1 MIKMATKDLTAGM
14 VTAAPVYSKTGQR
27 LFDANTMLTSQK
39 ISYLEF
45 YGVEWVQ
52 VLPEAEIEEP
62 EIPDAP
68 EPDSSQA
75 PKPAADTVSYSQKVK
90 RSKNF
95 HIFKVDYSKKTKM
108 LEDSF
113 SHLIDKSQPFE
124 PDALLEQISSLYSN
138 HLTSGR

>member
-68 EPDSSQA
+68 C
-75 PKPAADTVSYSQKVK
+75 
-90 RSKNF
+90 
-95 HIFKVDYSKKTKM
+95 
-108 LEDSF
+108 
-113 SHLIDKSQPFE
+113 
-124 PDALLEQISSLYSN
+124 LLA
-138 HLTSGR
+138 GRRRGTIYRPGNR